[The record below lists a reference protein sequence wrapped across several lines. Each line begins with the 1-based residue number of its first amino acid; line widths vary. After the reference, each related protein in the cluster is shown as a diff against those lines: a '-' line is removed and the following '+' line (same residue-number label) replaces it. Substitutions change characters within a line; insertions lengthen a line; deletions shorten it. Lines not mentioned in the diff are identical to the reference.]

1 MPNINDFKSRLRGGG
16 ARANQFKV
24 TLPFPGYAA
33 VGGETSDMAFLC
45 TATSTPASNVAEV
58 AVPFR
63 GRSLYVAGDRTFDTW
78 TTTVL
83 NDTDFK
89 IYRAVERWLNG
100 INNMSDNEG
109 IANPAD
115 YQVDAFIDHLD
126 RNGTTLKSW
135 TFRGMFPTAL
145 PGIALGYG
153 LNDAVETFDVTWRY
167 QYFETDTTT

>member
-1 MPNINDFKSRLRGGG
+1 MANINDFKSRLKGGG

-24 TLPFPGYAA
+24 TLPFPGFAS

-45 TATSTPASNVAEV
+45 TATSTPASNVADV

-78 TTTVL
+78 STTVL

-89 IYRAVERWLNG
+89 IYRATERWLNG
-100 INNMSDNEG
+100 INNMTDNEG
-109 IANPAD
+109 LTNPSD
-115 YQVDAFIDHLD
+115 YQVDAFVDHLD
-126 RNGTTLKSW
+126 RNGATLKSW
-135 TFRGMFPTAL
+135 TFRGLFPTAL
-145 PGIALGYG
+145 PGISLSYG
-153 LNDAVETFDVTWRY
+153 TNNDVETFDVTWRY

>member
-63 GRSLYVAGDRTFDTW
+63 GRSLYVAGDRTFDTL

-115 YQVDAFIDHLD
+115 YQVDAFVDHLD

-135 TFRGMFPTAL
+135 TFRGLFPTAL
-145 PGIALGYG
+145 PGIALNYG
-153 LNDAVETFDVTWRY
+153 TNDAVETFDVTWRY

>member
-109 IANPAD
+109 ISNPAD
-115 YQVDAFIDHLD
+115 YQVDAFVDHLD
-126 RNGTTLKSW
+126 RNGSTLKSW
-135 TFRGMFPTAL
+135 TFRGLFPTEL
-145 PGIALGYG
+145 PGIALNYAT
-153 LNDAVETFDVTWRY
+153 NDKVEEFEVTWRY